1 VSDISTNSTWVIR
14 HLSIP
19 DKYVSFNRVWY
30 ITRFRCIY
38 FIMNKKGRTSLSCGK
53 HERPV
58 LLNEF
63 LTCWKC
69 WIRQHEAHIYV
80 SHKGWYICVLLKD
93 TTNGYLSRCR
103 SYTTKPIT
111 TVDSRYVKLDL
122 LEISVKSKFF
132 RSSVLNL
139 VLFNLMYSSYLQFR
153 WVENTCISK
162 QFFSP

>member
-63 LTCWKC
+63 LTCWEC
-69 WIRQHEAHIYV
+69 WIRQQETHIYV
-80 SHKGWYICVLLKD
+80 SHKDDIYVSCYKTQPMDISLDVDRIPRNLLLQLILAMSNSIYSKFR
-93 TTNGYLSRCR
+93 LSR
-103 SYTTKPIT
+103 
-111 TVDSRYVKLDL
+111 
-122 LEISVKSKFF
+122 
-132 RSSVLNL
+132 N
-139 VLFNLMYSSYLQFR
+139 
-153 WVENTCISK
+153 
-162 QFFSP
+162 FSEVPF